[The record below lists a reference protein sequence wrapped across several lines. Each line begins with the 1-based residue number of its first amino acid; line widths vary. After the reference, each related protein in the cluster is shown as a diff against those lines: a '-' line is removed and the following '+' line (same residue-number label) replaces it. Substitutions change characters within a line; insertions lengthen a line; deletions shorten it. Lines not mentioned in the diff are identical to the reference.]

1 METFAN
7 MSAITSLLLAVI
19 LSSGFGYELYLNSLA
34 VAALA
39 RPDMGQQRLSQVRKI
54 YVGDMGTADE
64 SERFRHLLED
74 QLNAKGF
81 TVVDDAA
88 AADAILTGAL
98 SVRVLDDESEAR
110 VYVTLRTPGGERI
123 WSRDFGNRFLHNPFN
138 RKEPVKLRAED
149 VANGLKRAA
158 QK

>member
-1 METFAN
+1 MCAIAN
-7 MSAITSLLLAVI
+7 LLLAV
-19 LSSGFGYELYLNSLA
+19 LLFSGFGSDLYGNPALSEDQPDAAQKTLSL
-34 VAALA
+34 V
-39 RPDMGQQRLSQVRKI
+39 QKI
-54 YVGDMGTADE
+54 YVGEMGNADE

-74 QLNAKGF
+74 QLIEKGF
-81 TVVDDAA
+81 TVVDDATK
-88 AADAILTGAL
+88 ADAVLTGAL

-110 VYVTLRTPGGERI
+110 VYVRLSTPDGERL
-123 WSRDFGNRFLHNPFN
+123 WSRDFGNRFFHNPFN

>member
-1 METFAN
+1 MT
-7 MSAITSLLLAVI
+7 AITSLLLAIV
-19 LSSGFGYELYLNSLA
+19 LVSGFGGELCFGGDLYGYPVDA
-34 VAALA
+34 WTQ
-39 RPDMGQQRLSQVRKI
+39 PDADQQRLSQVQKI
-54 YVGDMGTADE
+54 YVGDMGNADE

-74 QLNAKGF
+74 QLTEKGF
-81 TVVDDAA
+81 KVVDDVAN
-88 AADAILTGAL
+88 ADAILTGAL

-123 WSRDFGNRFLHNPFN
+123 WSRDFGNRFFHNPFN

>member
-1 METFAN
+1 MT
-7 MSAITSLLLAVI
+7 AITSLLLAIV
-19 LSSGFGYELYLNSLA
+19 LVSGFGGDLCFGGDIYGNPEE
-34 VAALA
+34 ALSQ
-39 RPDMGQQRLSQVRKI
+39 PDADQQRLSQVQKI

-74 QLNAKGF
+74 QLTEKGF
-81 TVVDDAA
+81 KVVDDAA
-88 AADAILTGAL
+88 NADAILTGAL

-110 VYVTLRTPGGERI
+110 VYVTLRTTGGERI
-123 WSRDFGNRFLHNPFN
+123 WSRDFGNRFFHNPFN

>member
-1 METFAN
+1 
-7 MSAITSLLLAVI
+7 MSAITSLLLAII
-19 LSSGFGYELYLNSLA
+19 LSPGFGCDLYVNAAA
-34 VAALA
+34 VALA
-39 RPDMGQQRLSQVRKI
+39 RHGTDQQRLSQVQKI

-74 QLNAKGF
+74 QLTEKGF
-81 TVVDDAA
+81 TVVDEAS

-123 WSRDFGNRFLHNPFN
+123 WSKDFGNRLFHNPFN